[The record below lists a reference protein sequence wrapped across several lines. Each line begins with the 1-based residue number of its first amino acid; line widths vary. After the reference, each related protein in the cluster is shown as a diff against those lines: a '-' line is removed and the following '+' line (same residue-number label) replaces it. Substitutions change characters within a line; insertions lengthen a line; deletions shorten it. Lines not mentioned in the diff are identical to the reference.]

1 MYSLEDLNNPENEV
15 IKADAIMDLAMSQLF
30 EMCIEPMQGELEQE
44 ELDLIGVIGLAL
56 KAIAD
61 KAWVHVRRIG
71 EVVPNADAWPITNG
85 FHSVRSEAVEVPTKK
100 ADLIVFRC
108 GDLERTA

>member
-30 EMCIEPMQGELEQE
+30 DMCIEPMQGKLDKE

-61 KAWVHVRRIG
+61 KAKCYEDMI
-71 EVVPNADAWPITNG
+71 ENG
-85 FHSVRSEAVEVPTKK
+85 HASDYGGAKDFSQN
-100 ADLIVFRC
+100 
-108 GDLERTA
+108 